1 MPNYYTTQVT
11 INGKCEDLMAFR
23 NKHFVAHLLERT
35 DESGNP
41 ATFFDFNSVIPK
53 PPILDGTES
62 STAVE
67 SGLIVL
73 DRDDLLR
80 LYSKPQEMLD
90 WGWVKEAGVTD
101 VDGLK
106 QLLLKRYPEC
116 IEKAKKA
123 IAAYEATGY
132 ASWYD
137 WSIVNWGTKWN
148 SSDLRIVKETEREL
162 VFWFETASTPPRPVL
177 DKLVDMWP
185 QLQFEFIGHDEG
197 EEHWERVA

>member
-11 INGKCEDLMAFR
+11 IKGKSEDLMAFR
-23 NKHFVAHLLERT
+23 NKHFVFRPLERT
-35 DESGNP
+35 DK
-41 ATFFDFNSVIPK
+41 FFDFNSVTPK
-53 PPILDGTES
+53 PPILDDTEA

-73 DRDDLLR
+73 GRDDLLR
-80 LYSKPQEMLD
+80 YGKPQEMLD

-101 VDGLK
+101 IDGLK
-106 QLLLKRYPEC
+106 QFLLKRYPEC

-123 IAAYEATGY
+123 VEAYEATGY
-132 ASWYD
+132 ANWYD

-148 SSDLRIVKETEREL
+148 SSNLRIVKETEREL
-162 VFWFETASTPPRPVL
+162 VFWFETAFAPPRPVL
-177 DKLVDMWP
+177 DKLVGMWP
-185 QLQFEFIGHDEG
+185 QLQFECLGHDED